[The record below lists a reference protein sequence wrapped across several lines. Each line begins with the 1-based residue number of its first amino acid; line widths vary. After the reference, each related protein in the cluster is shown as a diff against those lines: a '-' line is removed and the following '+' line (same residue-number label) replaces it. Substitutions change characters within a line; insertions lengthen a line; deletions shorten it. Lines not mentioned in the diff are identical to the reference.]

1 MPKAKKSKKA
11 AKPAK
16 KKSSKP
22 ASKAA
27 AAGMMAKEELIKSC
41 LHEIR
46 CIKHIASK
54 IPDDQYEYRPTPVQR
69 TMSELLRYLACCAS
83 SPLCNMRDGN
93 WDAAEALEKASE
105 SLDVRKDFSAAMD
118 KQGEFI
124 RSTVSAFRDAD
135 FASADR
141 EMPWGAPCKLGEGV
155 INTVLKPLVAYRMQL
170 FLYVKASG
178 RHELGPAQ
186 CWIGVDPKPRP
197 AQASA

>member
-1 MPKAKKSKKA
+1 MPKAKKSKKPAKRAKKKA
-11 AKPAK
+11 AKPAR
-16 KKSSKP
+16 
-22 ASKAA
+22 KAA
-27 AAGMMAKEELIKSC
+27 VSAGMMAKEQLIKSC

-69 TMSELLRYLACCAS
+69 TMTELLRYLSACAS
-83 SPLCNMRDGN
+83 APLCNMRDNN
-93 WDAAEALEKASE
+93 WDAAEAFEKASD
-105 SLDVRKDFSAAMD
+105 SLDVRKDFASAMD

-124 RSTVSAFRDAD
+124 RETVSAFKDAD
-135 FASADR
+135 FATADR

-178 RHELGPAQ
+178 RHDLGPAQ
-186 CWIGVDPKPRP
+186 CWVGVDPKPQP
-197 AQASA
+197 AQA